1 LKNFTNKKKIK
12 TINNYK
18 KIKTI
23 NNYKKIK
30 TMNNYF
36 ENSEIFDNFSEE
48 PFTNMYGDIFSNAG
62 GGDVVSNV
70 AKAVGDTVQG
80 VGNIAL
86 AKSNREVARNEL
98 QREVDVN
105 CGGKRPKFGKK
116 KKASYDACATSVAQK
131 VLQTKAGDKD
141 YLLQQQKS
149 TFAQQDKKDKISARN
164 MYIGVGV
171 VVLIIATVI
180 YLKKTS

>member
-1 LKNFTNKKKIK
+1 
-12 TINNYK
+12 
-18 KIKTI
+18 
-23 NNYKKIK
+23 
-30 TMNNYF
+30 MNNYF
-36 ENSEIFDNFSEE
+36 ENSEIFDNFSDE
-48 PFTNMYGDIFSNAG
+48 PFANLESDLYSNSNGGGGGGG

-105 CGGKRPKFGKK
+105 CGGKRPKLGKK
-116 KKASYDACATSVAQK
+116 KKASYDACASSVAQR

-149 TFAQQDKKDKISARN
+149 TFAQQDKKDKISTRN

>member
-1 LKNFTNKKKIK
+1 
-12 TINNYK
+12 
-18 KIKTI
+18 
-23 NNYKKIK
+23 
-30 TMNNYF
+30 MNNYF
-36 ENSEIFDNFSEE
+36 ENSEIFDNFSDE
-48 PFTNMYGDIFSNAG
+48 PFANLESDLYSNSNGGGGGGGGG
-62 GGDVVSNV
+62 GGDMVSTIV
-70 AKAVGDTVQG
+70 KGVGDVTQG

-86 AKSNREVARNEL
+86 AKSNRESAKNEL

-105 CGGKRPKFGKK
+105 CGGKRPKLGKK
-116 KKASYDACATSVAQK
+116 KKASYDACASSVAQRF
-131 VLQTKAGDKD
+131 LQTKAGDKD

-149 TFAQQDKKDKISARN
+149 TFAQQDKKDKISTRN

>member
-1 LKNFTNKKKIK
+1 
-12 TINNYK
+12 
-18 KIKTI
+18 
-23 NNYKKIK
+23 
-30 TMNNYF
+30 MNNYF
-36 ENSEIFDNFSEE
+36 ENSEIFDNFSDE
-48 PFTNMYGDIFSNAG
+48 PFANLESDLYSNSNGGGGGGG
-62 GGDVVSNV
+62 GGDMVSTII
-70 AKAVGDTVQG
+70 KGVGDVTQG

-86 AKSNREVARNEL
+86 AKSNRESAKNEL

-105 CGGKRPKFGKK
+105 FGGKRPKLGKK
-116 KKASYDACATSVAQK
+116 KKASYDACASSVAQK

-141 YLLQQQKS
+141 YLLQQQKL
-149 TFAQQDKKDKISARN
+149 TFAQQDKKDKISTRN

>member
-1 LKNFTNKKKIK
+1 
-12 TINNYK
+12 
-18 KIKTI
+18 
-23 NNYKKIK
+23 
-30 TMNNYF
+30 MNNYF
-36 ENSEIFDNFSEE
+36 ENSEIFDNFSDE
-48 PFTNMYGDIFSNAG
+48 PFTNMYGDIFVNAEGGGGGDVGGGG

-86 AKSNREVARNEL
+86 AKSNRESAKNEL
-98 QREVDVN
+98 QRAVDVN
-105 CGGKRPKFGKK
+105 CGGKRPKLGKK
-116 KKASYDACATSVAQK
+116 KKASYDACASSVAQK
-131 VLQTKAGDKD
+131 TLQTKAGDKD
-141 YLLQQQKS
+141 YLLQQQKL
-149 TFAQQDKKDKISARN
+149 TFAQQDKKDKTSTRN

>member
-1 LKNFTNKKKIK
+1 
-12 TINNYK
+12 
-18 KIKTI
+18 
-23 NNYKKIK
+23 
-30 TMNNYF
+30 MNNYF
-36 ENSEIFDNFSEE
+36 ENSEIFDNFSEQ
-48 PFTNMYGDIFSNAG
+48 PFTNMYGDIFSNSNGGSGGGGGG

-86 AKSNREVARNEL
+86 AKSNRESAKNEL

-105 CGGKRPKFGKK
+105 CGGKRPKLGKK
-116 KKASYDACATSVAQK
+116 KKASYDACATSVAQR
-131 VLQTKAGDKD
+131 VLQTKAGDKE

-149 TFAQQDKKDKISARN
+149 TFEQQDKKDKISARK

>member
-1 LKNFTNKKKIK
+1 
-12 TINNYK
+12 
-18 KIKTI
+18 
-23 NNYKKIK
+23 
-30 TMNNYF
+30 MNNYF

-48 PFTNMYGDIFSNAG
+48 PFTNMYGDIFSNGNGGGGGSGGGG
-62 GGDVVSNV
+62 GGDMASTIIKGV
-70 AKAVGDTVQG
+70 ADTVQG

-86 AKSNREVARNEL
+86 AKSNREVAKNEL

-105 CGGKRPKFGKK
+105 CGGKRPKIGKK
-116 KKASYDACATSVAQK
+116 KKASYDACATSVAQR
-131 VLQTKAGDKD
+131 VLQTKAGDKE

>member
-1 LKNFTNKKKIK
+1 
-12 TINNYK
+12 
-18 KIKTI
+18 
-23 NNYKKIK
+23 
-30 TMNNYF
+30 MNNYF
-36 ENSEIFDNFSEE
+36 ENSEIFDNFSDE
-48 PFTNMYGDIFSNAG
+48 PFANLESDLYSNSNGGGGGGG

-98 QREVDVN
+98 QRAVDVN
-105 CGGKRPKFGKK
+105 CGGKRPKLGKK
-116 KKASYDACATSVAQK
+116 KKASYDACASSVAQK
-131 VLQTKAGDKD
+131 TLQTKAGDKD
-141 YLLQQQKS
+141 YLLQQQKL
-149 TFAQQDKKDKISARN
+149 TFAQQDKKDKTSTRN

>member
-1 LKNFTNKKKIK
+1 
-12 TINNYK
+12 
-18 KIKTI
+18 
-23 NNYKKIK
+23 
-30 TMNNYF
+30 MNNYF
-36 ENSEIFDNFSEE
+36 ENSEIFDNFSDE
-48 PFTNMYGDIFSNAG
+48 PFTNMYGDIFVNAEGGG

-98 QREVDVN
+98 QRAVDVN
-105 CGGKRPKFGKK
+105 CGGKRPKLGKK
-116 KKASYDACATSVAQK
+116 KKASYDACASSVAQK
-131 VLQTKAGDKD
+131 TLQTKAGDKD
-141 YLLQQQKS
+141 YLLQQQKL
-149 TFAQQDKKDKISARN
+149 TFAQQDKKDKISTRN